1 MHALLRFVVLRS
13 RLEKHLMNKTTTKN
27 FNFQHIHTS
36 TSNFE
41 WFIEYQGNFHNFL
54 FSLWM
59 RYKNLFCSV
68 SFYVYW
74 LMPFISATFHYS
86 LTLCFLLL
94 SVSPFTDWL
103 LISWLMN
110 EYLFVIFCYLWK
122 CVWFFSRLFVSS
134 YPVCANIFFEIENNF
149 SDFYKWVSLCRAKRD
164 WLTQRLTSNK
174 RENQL
179 LYSLFVYS
187 FVHWYSMWMVE
198 SHSEY
203 KDIDPDIRREN
214 NF

>member
-1 MHALLRFVVLRS
+1 
-13 RLEKHLMNKTTTKN
+13 
-27 FNFQHIHTS
+27 
-36 TSNFE
+36 
-41 WFIEYQGNFHNFL
+41 
-54 FSLWM
+54 
-59 RYKNLFCSV
+59 
-68 SFYVYW
+68 
-74 LMPFISATFHYS
+74 MPFISATFHYS

-122 CVWFFSRLFVSS
+122 CVWYFSRLFVSS

-214 NF
+214 IFYFFFSLTIEVWWQEEKKKTKFTQKKRVAFINRYKKRGKRFETFIEGMKFFGVAIII